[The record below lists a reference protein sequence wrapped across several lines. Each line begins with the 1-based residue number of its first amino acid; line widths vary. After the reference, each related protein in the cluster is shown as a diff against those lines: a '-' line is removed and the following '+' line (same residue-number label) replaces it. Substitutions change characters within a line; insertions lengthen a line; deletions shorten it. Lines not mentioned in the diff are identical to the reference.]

1 MTVRLA
7 GAGPSA
13 RRAVGVRVLVQS
25 PMDGDS
31 PDFAHAGAVA
41 IGVLSEWL
49 WDTASATGEVGALGA
64 AAGLGS
70 VGEGGGPVPTLL
82 DP

>member
-41 IGVLSEWL
+41 IGVLSAWP
-49 WDTASATGEVGALGA
+49 WGTASATGEVGARGA
-64 AAGLGS
+64 AAGLGG